1 MTPLHQ
7 RERPRNKLLR
17 CERNDQY
24 VVGAAFER
32 LEAKFRKHVIVR
44 RDPTPGRIRRSVHGG
59 VVPPAWLLV

>member
-17 CERNDQY
+17 CERNDRY

-32 LEAKFRKHVIVR
+32 LAAKFRNKSSSAA
-44 RDPTPGRIRRSVHGG
+44 IRHRGAF
-59 VVPPAWLLV
+59 VVVSMEG